1 MNNQNHQIKVTLT
14 EENYN
19 KLKQSAEKNYRT
31 ISQEINFRLSQLLS
45 RPGGLDAPLTSP
57 IYYPPGVRSIPSPE
71 NPDGSYTIT
80 ATAGL
85 AQPVQKSQ
93 SHPKSITFT
102 NTPKINQDRRV
113 KSLQSFYISSL
124 NKTIIYPPN
133 YILLLFYQKSQQ
145 FFYFYPFYLFYY
157 VSTRVL
163 LH

>member
-1 MNNQNHQIKVTLT
+1 MSNQNHQIKVTLT

-71 NPDGSYTIT
+71 NPYTIT

-85 AQPVQKSQ
+85 TQPIQKSQ
-93 SHPKSITFT
+93 PQPHPKSITFT
-102 NTPKINQDRRV
+102 NTPKINQDRR
-113 KSLQSFYISSL
+113 
-124 NKTIIYPPN
+124 
-133 YILLLFYQKSQQ
+133 
-145 FFYFYPFYLFYY
+145 
-157 VSTRVL
+157 
-163 LH
+163 